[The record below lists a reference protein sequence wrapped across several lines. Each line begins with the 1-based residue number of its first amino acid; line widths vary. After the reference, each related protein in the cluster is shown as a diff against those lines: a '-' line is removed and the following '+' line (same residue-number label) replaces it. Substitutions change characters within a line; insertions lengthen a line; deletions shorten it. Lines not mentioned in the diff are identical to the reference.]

1 MAEGSVPIGGI
12 VGGILSAVIVITM
25 VVVIS
30 IWFKRKISQQ
40 VCVGLVSHSY
50 LFSFLPIDNT
60 KCLSIDIG
68 TKTLLPCTKDRRVQ
82 YHVAYGIV
90 GNATIIDTKSV
101 NAGSCMVKNIK
112 LINVEQ

>member
-12 VGGILSAVIVITM
+12 VGGILAVVIVITM

-68 TKTLLPCTKDRRVQ
+68 TINTTSMYKTEGC
-82 YHVAYGIV
+82 
-90 GNATIIDTKSV
+90 
-101 NAGSCMVKNIK
+101 NIMWYMAQWIMP
-112 LINVEQ
+112 LCLC